1 MVKKIILPLDVIEVQ
16 EGEALMVLGGLGSP
30 SMGGNGCGCGCESG
44 VGCGCG
50 CGNEFTKPNTPFA

>member
-30 SMGGNGCGCGCESG
+30 SMGGNGCGCGC
-44 VGCGCG
+44 
-50 CGNEFTKPNTPFA
+50 GNEFTKPNTPFA